1 MGVMASLLSVVLLGL
16 LKMRDFPHWVAVR
29 LLCPRW
35 HLSRR
40 VRMSMDCVMALH
52 QWRNPCVFRTAV
64 LLGAVSLRKMVTTDE
79 SQMEWGADR

>member
-40 VRMSMDCVMALH
+40 VRMS
-52 QWRNPCVFRTAV
+52 AV